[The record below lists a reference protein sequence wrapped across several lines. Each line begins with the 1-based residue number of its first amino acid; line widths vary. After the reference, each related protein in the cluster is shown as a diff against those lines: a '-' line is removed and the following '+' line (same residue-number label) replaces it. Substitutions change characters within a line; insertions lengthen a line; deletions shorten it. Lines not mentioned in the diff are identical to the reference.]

1 MLDNEKTDEKIEE
14 KTKELVILTTGDTTK
29 NTEFSHKTI
38 SRGTTRKWEQ
48 TPTKRAHPI
57 ATIAIEPS
65 WLTIIQTEIREDASL
80 RILAAIA
87 ILVLSLLV
95 F

>member
-1 MLDNEKTDEKIEE
+1 MLDNE
-14 KTKELVILTTGDTTK
+14 KTKELVIPTTGDTTK
-29 NTEFSHKTI
+29 NTESSHKTI
-38 SRGTTRKWEQ
+38 SRGTTRKWDQ
-48 TPTKRAHPI
+48 TPTKSAHPI
-57 ATIAIEPS
+57 TTIAIEPS

>member
-1 MLDNEKTDEKIEE
+1 MIDEE
-14 KTKELVILTTGDTTK
+14 KTKELVTPTTGDKTK
-29 NTEFSHKTI
+29 DTESSPKTSSHGI
-38 SRGTTRKWEQ
+38 TRKWEQ
-48 TPTKRAHPI
+48 TTTTRAHPI
-57 ATIAIEPS
+57 ATIVIEPS

>member
-1 MLDNEKTDEKIEE
+1 MLDNEKTDEK
-14 KTKELVILTTGDTTK
+14 TKELVIPTTGDTTK
-29 NTEFSHKTI
+29 NTESSHKTI

-65 WLTIIQTEIREDASL
+65 WFTIIQTEIRDDASL